1 MDENVKSIDQVNN
14 VEETKEIDQVKSTDE
29 VKKSTER
36 VSRAKKINDAS
47 INKSSRKAKATP
59 VKDNNSS
66 FIGCIFNGIITENP
80 ILVLMIG
87 MCPTLAVTT
96 SVSNAIGMGLA
107 TTAVLI
113 ASNALISMVRKIT
126 PNRVRI
132 PIYIVIVAS
141 FVTLIEFL
149 IKAYFPALNESLG
162 IYIPLIVVNC
172 IIFGR
177 AEAFAGKNNVINSIG
192 DGIGMGFGFTLGIII
207 ISAIRELIGS
217 GAIYGKVLV
226 PEDFRAALFVL
237 PPGAFLV
244 LAFLTAIQN
253 KLRLPSATNKK
264 QACNND
270 CLHCSLHK
278 QTETVEEAK

>member
-1 MDENVKSIDQVNN
+1 MEN
-14 VEETKEIDQVKSTDE
+14 E
-29 VKKSTER
+29 KKL
-36 VSRAKKINDAS
+36 
-47 INKSSRKAKATP
+47 
-59 VKDNNSS
+59 S
-66 FIGCIFNGIITENP
+66 FFGCIFNGIFTENP

-96 SVSNAIGMGLA
+96 SVSNAIGMGLS
-107 TTAVLI
+107 TTAVLV
-113 ASNALISMVRKIT
+113 ASNALISLVRKIT
-126 PNRVRI
+126 PDRVRI

-149 IKAYFPALNESLG
+149 IKAYFPALYESLG

-192 DGIGMGFGFTLGIII
+192 DGIGMGLGFTFGIIL

-217 GAIYGKVLV
+217 GSIYGYTFV
-226 PEDFRAALFVL
+226 PENYCAALFVL

-253 KLRLPSATNKK
+253 KLRLPSASNKK
-264 QACNND
+264 EGCDND
-270 CLHCSLHK
+270 CLHCTIHK
-278 QTETVEEAK
+278 KAVTVEESK

>member
-1 MDENVKSIDQVNN
+1 MEN
-14 VEETKEIDQVKSTDE
+14 E
-29 VKKSTER
+29 
-36 VSRAKKINDAS
+36 KKI
-47 INKSSRKAKATP
+47 
-59 VKDNNSS
+59 S
-66 FIGCIFNGIITENP
+66 FFGCIFNGIFTENP

-96 SVSNAIGMGLA
+96 SVSNAIGMGLS
-107 TTAVLI
+107 TTAVLV
-113 ASNALISMVRKIT
+113 ASNALISLVRKIT
-126 PNRVRI
+126 PDRVRI

-149 IKAYFPALNESLG
+149 IKAYFPALYESLG

-192 DGIGMGFGFTLGIII
+192 DGIGMGLGFTLGIII

-217 GAIYGKVLV
+217 GTVYGYTFV

-253 KLRLPSATNKK
+253 KLRLPSASNNKEG
-264 QACNND
+264 CDND
-270 CLHCSLHK
+270 CLHCTIHK
-278 QTETVEEAK
+278 KAVTVEESK

>member
-1 MDENVKSIDQVNN
+1 MEN
-14 VEETKEIDQVKSTDE
+14 E
-29 VKKSTER
+29 KKL
-36 VSRAKKINDAS
+36 
-47 INKSSRKAKATP
+47 
-59 VKDNNSS
+59 S
-66 FIGCIFNGIITENP
+66 FFGCIFNGIFTENP
-80 ILVLMIG
+80 ILILMIG

-96 SVSNAIGMGLA
+96 SVSNAIGMGLS
-107 TTAVLI
+107 TTAVLV
-113 ASNALISMVRKIT
+113 ASNALISLVRKIT
-126 PNRVRI
+126 PDRVRI

-149 IKAYFPALNESLG
+149 IKAYFPALYESLG

-192 DGIGMGFGFTLGIII
+192 DGIGMGLGFTFGIIL

-217 GAIYGKVLV
+217 GSIYGYTFV
-226 PEDFRAALFVL
+226 PENYCAALFVL

-253 KLRLPSATNKK
+253 KLRLPSASNKK
-264 QACNND
+264 EGCDND
-270 CLHCSLHK
+270 CLHCTIHK
-278 QTETVEEAK
+278 KAVTVEESK

>member
-1 MDENVKSIDQVNN
+1 MAE
-14 VEETKEIDQVKSTDE
+14 
-29 VKKSTER
+29 
-36 VSRAKKINDAS
+36 SRAKKMNFFS
-47 INKSSRKAKATP
+47 
-59 VKDNNSS
+59 
-66 FIGCIFNGIITENP
+66 CIFNGIITENP

-96 SVSNAIGMGLA
+96 SVSNAIGMGLS
-107 TTAVLI
+107 TTAVLV
-113 ASNALISMVRKIT
+113 ASNALISLVRKIT
-126 PNRVRI
+126 PDRVRI

-141 FVTLIEFL
+141 FVTLVEFL
-149 IKAYFPALNESLG
+149 IKAYFPALYESLG

-192 DGIGMGFGFTLGIII
+192 DGIGMGLGFTLGIIV

-217 GAIYGKVLV
+217 GSVYGFTFI
-226 PEDFRAALFVL
+226 PENYRAALFVL

-253 KLRLPSATNKK
+253 KLRLPSASNKGDG
-264 QACNND
+264 CNND
-270 CLHCSLHK
+270 CVHCTLHK
-278 QTETVEEAK
+278 NTEGVEEGK

>member
-1 MDENVKSIDQVNN
+1 MAD
-14 VEETKEIDQVKSTDE
+14 TKE
-29 VKKSTER
+29 KKLT
-36 VSRAKKINDAS
+36 
-47 INKSSRKAKATP
+47 
-59 VKDNNSS
+59 
-66 FIGCIFNGIITENP
+66 FFGCIFNGIIPENP

-96 SVSNAIGMGLA
+96 SVSNAIGMGLS
-107 TTAVLI
+107 TTAVLV
-113 ASNALISMVRKIT
+113 ASNALISLVRGIT
-126 PNRVRI
+126 PDRVRI

-141 FVTLIEFL
+141 FVTLVEFL
-149 IKAYFPALNESLG
+149 IKAYFPALYESLG

-192 DGIGMGFGFTLGIII
+192 DGIGMGLGFTLGIII

-217 GAIYGKVLV
+217 GSIYGFTFV
-226 PEDFRAALFVL
+226 PENYRAALFVL

-264 QACNND
+264 NGCNND
-270 CLHCSLHK
+270 CLHCTLHK
-278 QTETVEEAK
+278 ETTNVEEGK

>member
-1 MDENVKSIDQVNN
+1 MEN
-14 VEETKEIDQVKSTDE
+14 E
-29 VKKSTER
+29 KKLSL
-36 VSRAKKINDAS
+36 
-47 INKSSRKAKATP
+47 
-59 VKDNNSS
+59 
-66 FIGCIFNGIITENP
+66 FGCIFNGIFNENP

-96 SVSNAIGMGLA
+96 SVSNAIGMGLS
-107 TTAVLI
+107 TTAVLV
-113 ASNALISMVRKIT
+113 ASNALISLVRKIT
-126 PNRVRI
+126 PDRVRI

-149 IKAYFPALNESLG
+149 IKAYFPALYESLG

-192 DGIGMGFGFTLGIII
+192 DGIGMGLGFTLGIII

-217 GAIYGKVLV
+217 GTVYGYTFV

-253 KLRLPSATNKK
+253 KLRLPSASNKK
-264 QACNND
+264 EGCDND
-270 CLHCSLHK
+270 CLHCTIHK
-278 QTETVEEAK
+278 KAVTVEESK

>member
-1 MDENVKSIDQVNN
+1 MAEN
-14 VEETKEIDQVKSTDE
+14 KE
-29 VKKSTER
+29 KKLTF
-36 VSRAKKINDAS
+36 A
-47 INKSSRKAKATP
+47 
-59 VKDNNSS
+59 
-66 FIGCIFNGIITENP
+66 GCIFNGIITENP

-96 SVSNAIGMGLA
+96 SVSNAIGMGLS
-107 TTAVLI
+107 TTAVLV
-113 ASNALISMVRKIT
+113 ASNAIISLVRNIT
-126 PNRVRI
+126 PDRVRI

-141 FVTLIEFL
+141 FVTLVEFI
-149 IKAYFPALNESLG
+149 IKAYFPSLYESLG

-192 DGIGMGFGFTLGIII
+192 DGIGMGLGFTLGIII
-207 ISAIRELIGS
+207 ISAIRELIGA
-217 GAIYGKVLV
+217 GTIYGFPVV

-253 KLRLPSATNKK
+253 RLKLPSATNKGET
-264 QACNND
+264 CNND
-270 CLHCSLHK
+270 CLHCTIHK
-278 QTETVEEAK
+278 KAVTVEEGK

>member
-1 MDENVKSIDQVNN
+1 MAD
-14 VEETKEIDQVKSTDE
+14 TKE
-29 VKKSTER
+29 KKLT
-36 VSRAKKINDAS
+36 
-47 INKSSRKAKATP
+47 
-59 VKDNNSS
+59 
-66 FIGCIFNGIITENP
+66 FFGCIFNGIIPENP

-96 SVSNAIGMGLA
+96 SVSNAIGMGLS
-107 TTAVLI
+107 TTAVLV
-113 ASNALISMVRKIT
+113 ASNALISLVRGIT
-126 PNRVRI
+126 PDRVRI

-141 FVTLIEFL
+141 FVTLVEFL
-149 IKAYFPALNESLG
+149 IKAYFPALYESLG

-192 DGIGMGFGFTLGIII
+192 DGIGMGLGFTLGIII

-217 GAIYGKVLV
+217 GSIYGFTFV
-226 PEDFRAALFVL
+226 PENYRAALFVL

-264 QACNND
+264 DGCNND
-270 CLHCSLHK
+270 CLHCTLHK
-278 QTETVEEAK
+278 ETTNVEEGK

>member
-1 MDENVKSIDQVNN
+1 MEKS
-14 VEETKEIDQVKSTDE
+14 
-29 VKKSTER
+29 
-36 VSRAKKINDAS
+36 A
-47 INKSSRKAKATP
+47 NKSSPTKTSRKAK
-59 VKDNNSS
+59 VKQNDKNKLS
-66 FIGCIFNGIITENP
+66 FFHCIFNGIFSENP

-96 SVSNAIGMGLA
+96 SVSNAIGMGLS

-113 ASNALISMVRKIT
+113 ASNTIISMVRKII
-126 PNRVRI
+126 PDRLRI

-141 FVTLIEFL
+141 FVTIIEFI
-149 IKAYFPALNESLG
+149 IKAYFPVLNESLG

-192 DGIGMGFGFTLGIII
+192 DGIGMGLGFTFGIII
-207 ISAIRELIGS
+207 ISFVRELIGS
-217 GAIYGKVLV
+217 GAIYGREVIS
-226 PEDFRAALFVL
+226 ESFRVSLFVL

-253 KLRLPSATNKK
+253 KLRLKGATNKK
-264 QACNND
+264 ISCNND
-270 CLHCSLHK
+270 CLHCTIHK
-278 QTETVEEAK
+278 KTDSVEEEK